1 VKDSTPAVIE
11 WDRLL
16 LHCSRLIAPM
26 IINGI
31 LKGVYLRGVIS
42 IGKFY
47 QSQNLIIGPAVDEAA
62 EWYTNIEWIG
72 VSAAPT
78 AHFIL
83 EKLAEIGAKV
93 ADEAITFQ

>member
-1 VKDSTPAVIE
+1 MT
-11 WDRLL
+11 
-16 LHCSRLIAPM
+16 
-26 IINGI
+26 INGI